1 MITVSRLDT
10 GIFGFLLLYGL
21 VFSLS
26 VPLAN
31 FAMDSAV
38 LLLIGRI
45 FLSREELRLDPRM
58 LLLAGIFLFVCLLSA
73 WNGYN
78 MKVSLE
84 KTWQVGY
91 NLIIPFVLGSFAV
104 NTTER
109 RQKMLV
115 AISISLVAVCSYQ
128 IYLGILGRGSEG
140 GFLGRLQLAGQI
152 LQAFP
157 LLLTGA
163 VWIAWWQK
171 IFRIALLGVAL
182 MALSALLFTM
192 IRGAWIAL
200 GVVSLLMV
208 PVTPV
213 QRKHKLGF
221 ALVMILLAGAVF
233 LCQPKLQNSLVEGA
247 TLRAQSVSERFLMW
261 KSAKNI
267 FLDHPGLGIGLGNFG
282 DLYERKYILPEAK
295 EGRHPH
301 PHNIYLQTLAEA
313 GILGFAAFAAVW
325 GYALR
330 RVIRNAL
337 KADADFWQKA
347 VPFSVL
353 GFLLYGLTDNLI
365 YHFPAGFQFCW
376 FVIGAGWWKDNA
388 SGANTRQV
396 KNRDTDKIHGRKA
409 TN

>member
-58 LLLAGIFLFVCLLSA
+58 LLLAGIFLSVCLLSA

-78 MKVSLE
+78 MKISLE

-91 NLIIPFVLGSFAV
+91 NLVIPFVLGSFAV

-128 IYLGILGRGSEG
+128 TYLGILGRGSEG

-157 LLLTGA
+157 LLITGA
-163 VWIAWWQK
+163 VWISWRQVF
-171 IFRIALLGVAL
+171 FRLALLGLAL
-182 MALSALLFTM
+182 MTLAALLFTQ
-192 IRGAWIAL
+192 IRGAWVSL
-200 GVVSLLMV
+200 GAVSLLMV
-208 PVTPV
+208 LMTQV
-213 QRKHKLGF
+213 QRKHKLWF
-221 ALVMILLAGAVF
+221 TLVMILLAGAVF
-233 LCQPKLQNSLVEGA
+233 LYQPKLQNSLLEGA
-247 TLRAQSVSERFLMW
+247 TLQAQSVSERLLMW
-261 KSAKNI
+261 KSAKNM

-282 DLYERKYILPEAK
+282 DLYERNYILPEAK

-301 PHNIYLQTLAEA
+301 PHSIYLQTLAEA
-313 GILGFAAFAAVW
+313 GIFGFIAFAALW

-330 RVIRNAL
+330 RVTHNAL
-337 KADADFWQKA
+337 QADADFWQKA
-347 VPFSVL
+347 VPFSIL

-376 FVIGAGWWKDNA
+376 FLIGASWN
-388 SGANTRQV
+388 SQV
-396 KNRDTDKIHGRKA
+396 DVGKKA
-409 TN
+409 AVGKSEEN